1 MKIAS
6 FFIAIMALSTLSAC
20 SRQTAFERRM
30 DDAWDD
36 IESYIL
42 TMDGNRE
49 GVSIERFD
57 FLCYTFELE
66 GFLPSDICMYF
77 VTVTHPFDRN
87 NHMVISHRFDENGN
101 VFAHE
106 PLINDLALD
115 AEMATFKDFLTES
128 EIEFEFGQ
136 RN

>member
-1 MKIAS
+1 MKKTS
-6 FFIAIMALSTLSAC
+6 LFLMAIVIITLSAC
-20 SRQTAFERRM
+20 QSQTAFERRM
-30 DDAWDD
+30 DEAWDE

-42 TMDGNRE
+42 TIDGNRE

-57 FLCYTFELE
+57 YLCYTFELE

-77 VTVTHPFDRN
+77 VSVTHPFDRN
-87 NHMVISHRFDENGN
+87 NHMVISHRIDEDRN

-115 AEMATFKDFLTES
+115 AEIATFKDFLTES
-128 EIEFEFGQ
+128 DIEFEFGQ
-136 RN
+136 RD